1 MEEPKKKTVIVV
13 GVPGVGKSTII
24 NNATETLQK
33 KGTSVKT
40 VVFGSV
46 MFEEAKKLGIHDRD
60 ELRKQTIS
68 VQQKLQNMA
77 AEHISNLNDSIV
89 FVDTHLFIKTQ
100 SGYYPGLPMNLI
112 LKMDPQRLILVTADS
127 DEILN
132 RRKKDTTRTR
142 DLISDDEINRDI
154 QVSISMIS
162 SLSILTGAPFEI
174 IYNHDDMIASATSQ
188 LVELLVKPSW
198 LVDMKRGQHRYG
210 QSVESIT
217 KVKSCWNQARCRILA

>member
-1 MEEPKKKTVIVV
+1 MEEPRKKTVIIV

-24 NNATETLQK
+24 TNATETLEK

-46 MFEEAKKLGIHDRD
+46 MFEEAKKLGINDRD
-60 ELRKQTIS
+60 ELRKQTIN

-112 LKMDPQRLILVTADS
+112 LKMNPQTLILVTANS
-127 DEILN
+127 DEILS

-154 QVSISMIS
+154 QVSLSMIS

-174 IYNHDDMIASATSQ
+174 IYNHDDMVDSATSQ
-188 LVELLVKPSW
+188 LVELLLKPS
-198 LVDMKRGQHRYG
+198 
-210 QSVESIT
+210 
-217 KVKSCWNQARCRILA
+217 

>member
-1 MEEPKKKTVIVV
+1 LEGPRKKTVIIV

-24 NNATETLQK
+24 NNATETLMK

-46 MFEEAKKLGIHDRD
+46 MFEEAKKLGINDRD
-60 ELRKQTIS
+60 ELRKQTIDI
-68 VQQKLQNMA
+68 QQRLQNMA
-77 AEHISNLNDSIV
+77 AEHISNLDDSIV

-112 LKMDPQRLILVTADS
+112 LKMNPQRLILVTANS
-127 DEILN
+127 NEILN
-132 RRKKDTTRTR
+132 RRKKDITRTR

-154 QVSISMIS
+154 QVSLSMIS

-174 IYNHDDMIASATSQ
+174 IYNHDDMIESATSQ
-188 LVELLVKPSW
+188 LVELLLKPS
-198 LVDMKRGQHRYG
+198 
-210 QSVESIT
+210 
-217 KVKSCWNQARCRILA
+217 